1 MVRLEQEWNRWKFG
15 ENRSTGP
22 LSLWGRV
29 VSMLALLYYFCV
41 RFCSSLFAT
50 RHDQLGVAREGTP
63 AVRVAQATD
72 EPAGS
77 LWSGKEGKA
86 RTAGDARR
94 RCFALLF
101 FACRELLSCF
111 LRAPPR
117 RSLLALLRCGA
128 VGLPLPGKIPPNLA
142 DGARGLGGES

>member
-1 MVRLEQEWNRWKFG
+1 MR
-15 ENRSTGP
+15 P

-29 VSMLALLYYFCV
+29 VSMLVLLYYFCV

-111 LRAPPR
+111 LRAPPPLASCAT
-117 RSLLALLRCGA
+117 SLWG
-128 VGLPLPGKIPPNLA
+128 GWTSF
-142 DGARGLGGES
+142 AREDSAQPHRWCEGTGGRELNAGWGWEAAG